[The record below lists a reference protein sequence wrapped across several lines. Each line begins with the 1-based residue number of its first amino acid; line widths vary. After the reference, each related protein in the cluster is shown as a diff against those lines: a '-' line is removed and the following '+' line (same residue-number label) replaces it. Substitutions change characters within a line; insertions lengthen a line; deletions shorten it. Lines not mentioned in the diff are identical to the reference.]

1 VGLALGAL
9 VGLGALALGGTGRR
23 APGPVAGVSA
33 RPLVGVSAGGRQAA
47 GRRGLR
53 RPRRPLAEPPSMISV
68 LAHVL
73 ELLRSGSQPD
83 RAWREATGLTTVSG
97 SPEAAALQLM
107 VAGRPAGARAAE
119 ARAADAI
126 IAASRLSAEVGA
138 PLVDVLDR
146 LRSTLE
152 AADEIASERA
162 AALAGPR
169 ASARILAWLPLA
181 GLGLGAAIGADPIKV
196 FADGGVG
203 SAVMLAGLGCHL
215 AGRALSRRLVRLAE
229 RAGDDP

>member
-1 VGLALGAL
+1 MGLALGAL
-9 VGLGALALGGTGRR
+9 VGLGALALAGTRRR
-23 APGPVAGVSA
+23 APGPV
-33 RPLVGVSAGGRQAA
+33 VGVSAGPVVGVLA
-47 GRRGLR
+47 GGPQGAVRRGLR
-53 RPRRPLAEPPSMISV
+53 WPGRPLSGPPSMISV
-68 LAHVL
+68 LTHVL
-73 ELLRSGSQPD
+73 ELLRSGSPPD

-107 VAGRPAGARAAE
+107 VAARPAGARAAE
-119 ARAADAI
+119 ARAAGAI

-152 AADEIASERA
+152 ADDEIASERA

-181 GLGLGAAIGADPIKV
+181 GLGLGAAIGADPISV

>member
-1 VGLALGAL
+1 MGLALGAL
-9 VGLGALALGGTGRR
+9 VGLGALALAGTRRR
-23 APGPVAGVSA
+23 APGPV
-33 RPLVGVSAGGRQAA
+33 VGVSAGPVVGALA
-47 GRRGLR
+47 GGPQGAVRRGLR
-53 RPRRPLAEPPSMISV
+53 WPGRPLSGPPSMISV
-68 LAHVL
+68 LTHVL
-73 ELLRSGSQPD
+73 ELLRSGSPPD

-107 VAGRPAGARAAE
+107 VAARPAGARAAE
-119 ARAADAI
+119 ARAAGAI

-152 AADEIASERA
+152 ADDEIASERA

-181 GLGLGAAIGADPIKV
+181 GLGLGAAIGADPISV

>member
-1 VGLALGAL
+1 MGLALGAL

-23 APGPVAGVSA
+23 APGPVADVSA
-33 RPLVGVSAGGRQAA
+33 RPLVGVSAGGPQAA
-47 GRRGLR
+47 VRRGLR
-53 RPRRPLAEPPSMISV
+53 RPRRPLSEPPSMISV

-73 ELLRSGSQPD
+73 ELLRSGSPPD
-83 RAWREATGLTTVSG
+83 RAWREAAGLATVSG
-97 SPEAAALQLM
+97 SPEAVALKLM
-107 VAGRPAGARAAE
+107 VAGRPAGTRAAE
-119 ARAADAI
+119 AHAAGAI

-152 AADEIASERA
+152 AEDEIASERA

-169 ASARILAWLPLA
+169 ASARILAWLPIA
-181 GLGLGAAIGADPIKV
+181 GLGLGAAIGADPIQV

-229 RAGDDP
+229 RAGEDP

>member
-1 VGLALGAL
+1 MGLVLGAL
-9 VGLGALALGGTGRR
+9 VGLGALALAGTRRR
-23 APGPVAGVSA
+23 APGPV
-33 RPLVGVSAGGRQAA
+33 VGVSAGPVVGVLA
-47 GRRGLR
+47 GGPQGAVRRGLR
-53 RPRRPLAEPPSMISV
+53 WPGRPLPGPPSMISV
-68 LAHVL
+68 LTHVL
-73 ELLRSGSQPD
+73 ELLRSGSPPD

-119 ARAADAI
+119 ARAAGAI

-152 AADEIASERA
+152 ADDEIASERA

-181 GLGLGAAIGADPIKV
+181 GLGLGAAIGADPISV

>member
-1 VGLALGAL
+1 MGLALGAL
-9 VGLGALALGGTGRR
+9 VGLGALALAGTRRR
-23 APGPVAGVSA
+23 APGPV
-33 RPLVGVSAGGRQAA
+33 VGVSAGPVVGVLA
-47 GRRGLR
+47 GGPQGAVRRGLR
-53 RPRRPLAEPPSMISV
+53 WPGRPLSGPPSMISV
-68 LAHVL
+68 LTHVL
-73 ELLRSGSQPD
+73 ELLRSGSPPD

-107 VAGRPAGARAAE
+107 VAARPAGARAAE
-119 ARAADAI
+119 ARAAGAI

-152 AADEIASERA
+152 ADDEIASERA

-181 GLGLGAAIGADPIKV
+181 GLGLGAAIGGDPISV

>member
-9 VGLGALALGGTGRR
+9 VGLGALALAGTRRR
-23 APGPVAGVSA
+23 APGPV
-33 RPLVGVSAGGRQAA
+33 VGVSAGPVVGALA
-47 GRRGLR
+47 GGPQGAVRRGLR
-53 RPRRPLAEPPSMISV
+53 WPGRPLSGPPSMISV
-68 LAHVL
+68 LTHVL
-73 ELLRSGSQPD
+73 ELLRSGSPPD

-107 VAGRPAGARAAE
+107 VAARPAGARAAE
-119 ARAADAI
+119 ARAAGAI

-152 AADEIASERA
+152 ADDEIASERA

-181 GLGLGAAIGADPIKV
+181 GLGLGAAIGADPISV

>member
-1 VGLALGAL
+1 VGLVLGAL
-9 VGLGALALGGTGRR
+9 VGLGALALAGTRRR
-23 APGPVAGVSA
+23 APGPVVGVSA
-33 RPLVGVSAGGRQAA
+33 GPLVGVSAGRRQGAV
-47 GRRGLR
+47 RRGLR
-53 RPRRPLAEPPSMISV
+53 WPGRPLSGPPSMISV
-68 LAHVL
+68 LTHVL
-73 ELLRSGSQPD
+73 ELLRSGSPPD

-119 ARAADAI
+119 ARAAGAI

-152 AADEIASERA
+152 ADDEIASERA

-181 GLGLGAAIGADPIKV
+181 GLGLGAAIGADPISV

>member
-1 VGLALGAL
+1 MGLALGAL
-9 VGLGALALGGTGRR
+9 VGLGALALAGTRRR
-23 APGPVAGVSA
+23 APGPV
-33 RPLVGVSAGGRQAA
+33 VGVSAGPVVGALA
-47 GRRGLR
+47 GGPQGAVRRGLR
-53 RPRRPLAEPPSMISV
+53 WPGRPLSGPPSMISV
-68 LAHVL
+68 LTHVL
-73 ELLRSGSQPD
+73 ELLRSGSPPD

-107 VAGRPAGARAAE
+107 VAARPAGARAAE
-119 ARAADAI
+119 ARAAGAI

-152 AADEIASERA
+152 AEDEIASERA

-181 GLGLGAAIGADPIKV
+181 GLGLGAAIGADPISV

>member
-1 VGLALGAL
+1 MGLVLGAL
-9 VGLGALALGGTGRR
+9 VGLGALALAGTRRR
-23 APGPVAGVSA
+23 APGPVVGVSA
-33 RPLVGVSAGGRQAA
+33 DPLVGVSAGGRQAA
-47 GRRGLR
+47 VRRGLR
-53 RPRRPLAEPPSMISV
+53 WPGRPLSGPPSMISV
-68 LAHVL
+68 LTHVL
-73 ELLRSGSQPD
+73 ELLRSGSPPD

-107 VAGRPAGARAAE
+107 VAARPAGARAAE
-119 ARAADAI
+119 ARAAGAI

-152 AADEIASERA
+152 ADDEIASERA

-181 GLGLGAAIGADPIKV
+181 GLGLGAAIGADPISV

-229 RAGDDP
+229 RAGEDP

>member
-1 VGLALGAL
+1 MGLALGAL
-9 VGLGALALGGTGRR
+9 VGLGALALAGTRRR
-23 APGPVAGVSA
+23 APRPV
-33 RPLVGVSAGGRQAA
+33 VGVSAGPVVGVLA
-47 GRRGLR
+47 GGPQGAVRRGLR
-53 RPRRPLAEPPSMISV
+53 WPGRPLSGPPSMISV
-68 LAHVL
+68 LTHVL
-73 ELLRSGSQPD
+73 ELLRSGSPPD

-107 VAGRPAGARAAE
+107 VAARPAGARAAE
-119 ARAADAI
+119 ARAAGAI

-152 AADEIASERA
+152 ADDEIASERA

-181 GLGLGAAIGADPIKV
+181 GLGLGAAIGADPISV

>member
-9 VGLGALALGGTGRR
+9 VGLGALALAGTRRR
-23 APGPVAGVSA
+23 APGPV
-33 RPLVGVSAGGRQAA
+33 VGVSAGPVVGVLA
-47 GRRGLR
+47 GGPQGAVRRGLR
-53 RPRRPLAEPPSMISV
+53 WPGRPLSGPPSMISV
-68 LAHVL
+68 LTHVL
-73 ELLRSGSQPD
+73 ELLRSGSPPD

-119 ARAADAI
+119 ARAAGAI

-152 AADEIASERA
+152 ADDEIASERA

-181 GLGLGAAIGADPIKV
+181 GLGLGAAIGADPISV

>member
-1 VGLALGAL
+1 MGLALGAL
-9 VGLGALALGGTGRR
+9 VGLGALALAGTRRR
-23 APGPVAGVSA
+23 APGSVVGVSA
-33 RPLVGVSAGGRQAA
+33 GPVVGVSAGGPQGAV
-47 GRRGLR
+47 RRGLR
-53 RPRRPLAEPPSMISV
+53 WPGRPLSGPPSMISV
-68 LAHVL
+68 LTHVL
-73 ELLRSGSQPD
+73 ELLRSGSPPD

-107 VAGRPAGARAAE
+107 VAARPAGARAAE
-119 ARAADAI
+119 ARAAGAI

-152 AADEIASERA
+152 ADDEIASERA

-181 GLGLGAAIGADPIKV
+181 GLGLGAAIGADPISV

>member
-1 VGLALGAL
+1 MGLALGAL
-9 VGLGALALGGTGRR
+9 VGMGALALAGTRRR
-23 APGPVAGVSA
+23 APGPV
-33 RPLVGVSAGGRQAA
+33 VGVSAGPVVGVLA
-47 GRRGLR
+47 GGPQGAVRRGLR
-53 RPRRPLAEPPSMISV
+53 WPGRPLSGPPSMISV
-68 LAHVL
+68 LTHVL
-73 ELLRSGSQPD
+73 ELLRSGSPPD

-107 VAGRPAGARAAE
+107 VAARPAGARAAE
-119 ARAADAI
+119 ARAAGAI

-152 AADEIASERA
+152 ADDEIASERA

-181 GLGLGAAIGADPIKV
+181 GLGLGAAIGADPISV